1 MRADT
6 LARAVAF
13 ALIVA
18 GTSILAAPAQTTAQ
32 PGQMTQAH
40 VWVQN
45 RGRSEA
51 IPVDVREVNLDAPL
65 RVQVT
70 NGRPSQQGCAPHR
83 PRCERLGDDRDR
95 HGERRRDDPSAEATA
110 IAADA
115 HSTVTFVTP
124 PATAMSFCSR
134 LPPTYAMTLH
144 APEGTSA
151 NVKLPSAPA
160 SVANGDEAA
169 NTDAAIAG

>member
-51 IPVDVREVNLDAPL
+51 IPVDVREVNFDTPL

-70 NGRPSQQGCAPHR
+70 NGDPQYAASNPVQVREVRRVWDYETILIPAAAQANMASLLNSRGANGWETTGIATVNADGTTLLLKR
-83 PRCERLGDDRDR
+83 PR
-95 HGERRRDDPSAEATA
+95 
-110 IAADA
+110 
-115 HSTVTFVTP
+115 
-124 PATAMSFCSR
+124 
-134 LPPTYAMTLH
+134 
-144 APEGTSA
+144 
-151 NVKLPSAPA
+151 
-160 SVANGDEAA
+160 
-169 NTDAAIAG
+169 

>member
-70 NGRPSQQGCAPHR
+70 NADPQYAAGNPVQVREVRRVWDYETILIPADAQANMASLLNSRGANGWETTGIASVNAEGTTLLLKR
-83 PRCERLGDDRDR
+83 PR
-95 HGERRRDDPSAEATA
+95 
-110 IAADA
+110 
-115 HSTVTFVTP
+115 
-124 PATAMSFCSR
+124 
-134 LPPTYAMTLH
+134 
-144 APEGTSA
+144 
-151 NVKLPSAPA
+151 
-160 SVANGDEAA
+160 
-169 NTDAAIAG
+169 